1 MMRRRDLFVAGA
13 GACSLLSSGS
23 NLLAEEATAWGATV
37 NDLRI
42 GLRLDSLSRSN
53 LFVFLENRSP
63 TPLELFVAF
72 VDVQRFEFTATAP
85 NGKEYSVIDALM
97 YRPCAGLCG
106 LPFTERLNPG
116 ATRKSTYAL
125 EKLLLVPPEGQYIT
139 LRVLLQRG
147 YSVRASLEVTE
158 QQLKEAKLSLENPW
172 LGRIVSGEARI
183 PQSRY

>member
-1 MMRRRDLFVAGA
+1 VW
-13 GACSLLSSGS
+13 GS
-23 NLLAEEATAWGATV
+23 AV
-37 NDLRI
+37 NGLRL
-42 GLRLDSLSRSN
+42 GLRLDSLSQGN

-63 TPLELFVAF
+63 APLELFVAF

-85 NGKEYSVIDALM
+85 SGKEYSVTDALL

-106 LPFTERLNPG
+106 LPFTEHVNPG

-125 EKLLLVPPEGQYIT
+125 EKLLLVPPKGQYIT

-147 YSVRASLEVTE
+147 YSVRASFEVTE
-158 QQLKEAKLSLENPW
+158 QQLREVKLSLENPW

-183 PQSRY
+183 AQLSG